1 MWLERIAEQGRTP
14 RVQVTPRCTPWDFRP
29 FPAEGTTAM
38 LQRAGTAAPSECR
51 DEAHDAAKV
60 WTIEMLID
68 DEKSETEAKALLRVG
83 NRGGRDQSFDG
94 RRVLCTADT
103 DQRRRLCE

>member
-1 MWLERIAEQGRTP
+1 
-14 RVQVTPRCTPWDFRP
+14 
-29 FPAEGTTAM
+29 
-38 LQRAGTAAPSECR
+38 
-51 DEAHDAAKV
+51 
-60 WTIEMLID
+60 MLID
-68 DEKSETEAKALLRVG
+68 DEKSEIEAKALLRVG